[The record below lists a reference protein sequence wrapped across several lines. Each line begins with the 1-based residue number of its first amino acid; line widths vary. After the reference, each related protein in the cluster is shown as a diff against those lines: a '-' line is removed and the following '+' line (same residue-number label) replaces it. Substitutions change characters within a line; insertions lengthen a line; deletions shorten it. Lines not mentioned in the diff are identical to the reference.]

1 MVLLEN
7 RNQSI
12 DCVKIVAMFGVMA
25 LHTCL
30 SRTNEL
36 PGFVLSRMFG
46 LSIPLFFMVS
56 GYLMHG
62 RVIDYKYVFQKIFM
76 ILRFTFLVCLI
87 IWFLEI
93 LRHDFSWISFPKIWI
108 GSFLQRGPMSVF
120 WYFGAMIMIYAVL
133 PLYNYLEQNNHNFLM
148 HFTIILTCISFIAFI
163 ADYSCSFESNYIP
176 QPFRLWYWLLYFSIG
191 QLIKK
196 TVLVGGGKDSTSPY
210 SYLLCFI
217 INVCIF
223 NKNIH

>member
-1 MVLLEN
+1 MVTSVN

-12 DCVKIVAMFGVMA
+12 DCVKVVAMFGVMA

-36 PGFVLSRMFG
+36 PGFILSRMFG

-62 RVIDYKYVFQKIFM
+62 RVVDYKYAIRKIFM
-76 ILRFTFLVCLI
+76 ILRFTFLVCLF
-87 IWFLEI
+87 IWFLES
-93 LRHDFSWISFPKIWI
+93 LRHGFTWISFPKIWI
-108 GSFLQRGPMSVF
+108 GSFIQRGPMSVF

-133 PLYNYLEQNNHNFLM
+133 PIYNYLEQNYKNFLFQ
-148 HFTIILTCISFIAFI
+148 FTLFLASISFIAFI
-163 ADYSCSFESNYIP
+163 ADYSCSFERYYIP
-176 QPFRLWYWLLYFSIG
+176 QPFRMWYWLLYFSIG

-196 TVLVGGGKDSTSPY
+196 TALGGGRFKYST
-210 SYLLCFI
+210 LLFI
-217 INVCIF
+217 VLF
-223 NKNIH
+223 Y